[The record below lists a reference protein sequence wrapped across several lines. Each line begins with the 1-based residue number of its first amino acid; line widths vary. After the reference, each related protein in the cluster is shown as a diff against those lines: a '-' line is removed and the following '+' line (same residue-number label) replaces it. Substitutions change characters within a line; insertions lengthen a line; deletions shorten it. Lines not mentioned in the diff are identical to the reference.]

1 MERIAHVYDENGV
14 LFASYVL
21 VIPTEEPAVLRHAAL
36 SYAIEDG
43 LDMDRARKCRVE
55 LEERDEEA

>member
-1 MERIAHVYDENGV
+1 MKCIAHVYDENGV

-21 VIPTEEPAVLRHAAL
+21 VIPTDEPAVLRHAAL

-55 LEERDEEA
+55 FDKSEEDA